1 MKHRQPKPVV
11 EHLITRFVE
20 IGYLTSN
27 DLEEYQA
34 KDCLINEQK
43 SNAYIEALLTDKYNR
58 SG

>member
-1 MKHRQPKPVV
+1 MV